1 MSSAAARA
9 GAMLAPFSRNLV
21 RNSVKS
27 DSFGHQSNL
36 DIHLHTVEIHM
47 IRLLLSR
54 LIRMFTVCS
63 VDLFF
68 IQYFL

>member
-21 RNSVKS
+21 SNSVKS
-27 DSFGHQSNL
+27 ESFGHQLNL
-36 DIHLHTVEIHM
+36 DIHFHTVEIQM
-47 IRLLLSR
+47 IRLHLSC

-63 VDLFF
+63 DYYL
-68 IQYFL
+68 IQQ